1 MVLILAYRAMLSKRT
16 ILLGIAEVLNLR
28 EYGQTLSQAG
38 PSPSCAIILLTGL
51 HLRFR
56 DTRSPVPMFIAIIL
70 DFTIVIIKHN
80 HIRHQMVLSFS
91 YQIHNLQGGEG
102 LIWATPKRKGVFL
115 GFRPLCQNPEDMS
128 NDNKKLVTL
137 EIWAHFYTR
146 WLITAVGVWNRLWL
160 WSLQPVQTL
169 NAQNLP
175 QTRKDLTLNWYLL
188 RHPAVSIHI
197 FGGSH

>member
-1 MVLILAYRAMLSKRT
+1 MTIIIIIIMVLILAYRAMLSKRT
-16 ILLGIAEVLNLR
+16 ILLGIVEVLNLR

-70 DFTIVIIKHN
+70 DFPIVIIKHN

-102 LIWATPKRKGVFL
+102 LIWATPKRMGVFFWDSVPHVKTL
-115 GFRPLCQNPEDMS
+115 KICPI
-128 NDNKKLVTL
+128 VTKS
-137 EIWAHFYTR
+137 W
-146 WLITAVGVWNRLWL
+146 
-160 WSLQPVQTL
+160 
-169 NAQNLP
+169 
-175 QTRKDLTLNWYLL
+175 
-188 RHPAVSIHI
+188 
-197 FGGSH
+197 